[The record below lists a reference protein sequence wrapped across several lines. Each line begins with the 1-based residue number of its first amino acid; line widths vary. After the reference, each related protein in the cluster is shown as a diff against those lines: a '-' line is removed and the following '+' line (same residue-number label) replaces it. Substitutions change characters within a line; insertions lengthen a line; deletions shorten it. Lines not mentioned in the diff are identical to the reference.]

1 MGLFSK
7 KKLSFDEIL
16 SGVEA
21 LSEEEKLQLIAK
33 LQPQEEQSQ
42 EKVEETTVE
51 ESEPAEEISE
61 TEETAT
67 EEATP
72 AEPSETVEEPTAES
86 EAEPVAEETME
97 VVDPA
102 PTETPTPEAVEKTEQ
117 SEETQAMNYD
127 EVISAQAARIESL
140 ESQLSALK
148 ETVEKIVANQDNQN
162 FGHSPHAD
170 FDDDVQLSRRDAIM
184 QAYAPR
190 RAEQYK

>member
-16 SGVEA
+16 SGIDA
-21 LSEEEKLQLIAK
+21 LSEEERLQLIAK

-51 ESEPAEEISE
+51 ENEPTEETSE
-61 TEETAT
+61 TEEPVT
-67 EEATP
+67 EEAPP
-72 AEPSETVEEPTAES
+72 AEPSEPVDEPSEDA
-86 EAEPVAEETME
+86 EAEPVAEEETE

-102 PTETPTPEAVEKTEQ
+102 PTETPAPETVEQTEQ
-117 SEETQAMNYD
+117 PEEAQTMNYD
-127 EVISAQAARIESL
+127 EVITAQAARIESL